1 MEPQLSVPPNPDV
14 PFTVVLED
22 EHFVVVSKPAGVVTQ
37 PGLGHATDAL
47 LNGLFARWGH
57 QLQNLG
63 KKRDFGLLHR
73 LDRPTSGLVVV
84 GLTPAGYDGIRKQF
98 EKHTV
103 QKTYLTLVHGAP
115 APPAG
120 TERTPLREERRGG
133 QKVAIAGDHPRAEKA
148 VTKYETLVRA
158 RGVSLV
164 RCGLQTG
171 KLHQIRVHMAL
182 HGAPVVGD
190 REYGRRDE
198 LDKRFSRAVKS
209 AIFLHA
215 AMLAFAHPVTGA
227 RVEARAPLPA
237 AHLAFLETLGV
248 ACPRVWR

>member
-14 PFTVVLED
+14 PYTVALED

-37 PGLGHATDAL
+37 PGVGHLGDAL

-57 QLQNLG
+57 PLQNLG
-63 KKRDFGLLHR
+63 KKRDFGLIHR

-84 GLTPAGYDGIRKQF
+84 GLTREGYDGIRAQF

-103 QKTYLTLVHGAP
+103 RKTYLALVHGAP
-115 APPAG
+115 APPAA

-133 QKVAIAGDHPRAEKA
+133 QKVAIAGDHPRAERA

-164 RCGLQTG
+164 KCRIQTG

-182 HGAPVVGD
+182 HGSPVVGD

-198 LDKRFSRAVKS
+198 LDKRFSRAVKN

-215 AMLAFAHPVTGA
+215 AMLEFAHPTTGA
-227 RVEARAPLPA
+227 PILTRAPLPA
-237 AHLAFLETLGV
+237 EHLAFLETLGV